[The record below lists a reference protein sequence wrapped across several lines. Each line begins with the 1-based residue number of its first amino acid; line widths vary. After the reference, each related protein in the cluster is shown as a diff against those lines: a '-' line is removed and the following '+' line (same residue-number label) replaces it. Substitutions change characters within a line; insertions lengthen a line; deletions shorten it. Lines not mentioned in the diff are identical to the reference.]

1 MSISQP
7 SIWNGPTVHGLFGR
21 AALRHPWE
29 LRLLA
34 AAALATL
41 GAIAFYWW
49 LLTAPDAVCEGGF
62 EVLLSQG
69 YFRFLPKGCGRFRTS
84 ADIFGVVLFVM
95 ICVAVGIWGVRAFVY
110 ANLRSRGV
118 RMSPTQFPEG
128 YRMVVEAA
136 ERTGLRKAPD
146 AYVLLGNGRINA
158 YASGHGHRRFVAVY
172 SDLFEIGGAAR
183 DPEALRFVINH
194 EVGHLAA
201 GHVSYFRLLAMS
213 VGSLVPFLGTALSR
227 AQEYTADNYGYEGAP
242 AGAPGM
248 IGVISAGKYL
258 GAQVNFNDMADR
270 AATERGFWLHLVAW
284 FTTHPILTWRAHA
297 LRDRSRPG
305 RLMVKPPLRTALC
318 RSPLPAGS
326 DRRDGWPPP
335 AWAAERLRTVKP
347 LTDEEQFGRYPGRT
361 YSTPPDALRLSD
373 PAGVPVAWNPSGGDP
388 AERA

>member
-34 AAALATL
+34 AAALATI

-62 EVLLSQG
+62 EVFLSQG

-136 ERTGLRKAPD
+136 VRTGLR
-146 AYVLLGNGRINA
+146 
-158 YASGHGHRRFVAVY
+158 
-172 SDLFEIGGAAR
+172 
-183 DPEALRFVINH
+183 
-194 EVGHLAA
+194 
-201 GHVSYFRLLAMS
+201 
-213 VGSLVPFLGTALSR
+213 
-227 AQEYTADNYGYEGAP
+227 
-242 AGAPGM
+242 
-248 IGVISAGKYL
+248 
-258 GAQVNFNDMADR
+258 
-270 AATERGFWLHLVAW
+270 
-284 FTTHPILTWRAHA
+284 
-297 LRDRSRPG
+297 
-305 RLMVKPPLRTALC
+305 
-318 RSPLPAGS
+318 
-326 DRRDGWPPP
+326 
-335 AWAAERLRTVKP
+335 
-347 LTDEEQFGRYPGRT
+347 
-361 YSTPPDALRLSD
+361 
-373 PAGVPVAWNPSGGDP
+373 
-388 AERA
+388 